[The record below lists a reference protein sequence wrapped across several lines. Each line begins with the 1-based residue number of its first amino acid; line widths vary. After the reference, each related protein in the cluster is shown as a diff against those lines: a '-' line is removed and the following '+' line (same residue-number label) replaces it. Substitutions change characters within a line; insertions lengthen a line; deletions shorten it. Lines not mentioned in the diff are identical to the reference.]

1 VTRRRRTPL
10 DTKHTSEQHDG
21 TVTMPKGKPKE
32 TTGWT
37 SFDTMVVGIAAG
49 VGVTAALVAQFA
61 ALPRV
66 QALVG
71 LALVFTIAYLS
82 SSARRAI
89 D

>member
-1 VTRRRRTPL
+1 
-10 DTKHTSEQHDG
+10 
-21 TVTMPKGKPKE
+21 MPKGKPKE
-32 TTGWT
+32 TTRWT

-61 ALPRV
+61 ALPRL

-82 SSARRAI
+82 RRRAGPSTGAPSAGA
-89 D
+89 